1 MTTATQKR
9 NVNDRS
15 FGNSFSVI
23 SADRLQNIIGE
34 IADNIRAGKTNV
46 STESMSQTDMLFVLD
61 ILIKNSTEHV
71 IQSQSKEKNRLL
83 RRVKSKLMFAQ
94 TLEDDGG
101 VLSTAEAAEALGKT
115 KTTVNTW
122 RKNGKL
128 LAIDL
133 DGEFYYPIF
142 QFTDDE
148 KNSDGGVLKGLKALL
163 GYLGEFSDRMQY
175 SFFMEERNTVLNGFK
190 SKRGTFTVA
199 DVLKSNSGV
208 IVMDE
213 LLRLARLF
221 GSQDPA

>member
-1 MTTATQKR
+1 MTTTTQKR
-9 NVNDRS
+9 NVHDRS
-15 FGNSFSVI
+15 SGNSFSVI

-46 STESMSQTDMLFVLD
+46 STESMSQTDMLFVFDMLV
-61 ILIKNSTEHV
+61 KNSTEHA

-83 RRVKSKLMFAQ
+83 RRVKSKIMFAQ
-94 TLEDDGG
+94 TLEADGG
-101 VLSTAEAAEALGKT
+101 VLSTAEAADALGKT

-122 RKNGKL
+122 RKNRKL

-163 GYLGEFSDRMQY
+163 DHLRKFSDRMQY

-190 SKRGTFTVA
+190 PKRNTFTVA
-199 DVLKSNSGV
+199 EVLKSNSDG

-221 GSQDPA
+221 GTQDPA